1 MDTAVISQ
9 LVTGVATLI
18 VASVLIWQMI
28 LQRKLLQIAHSDA
41 DNNLSIQAIAEK
53 DAIRRW
59 SAEKMNPDM
68 LKKLDDG
75 IRNFFDSDALSRNNG
90 YYGVEVRTSRRQP

>member
-1 MDTAVISQ
+1 MDTAVIAQ

-41 DNNLSIQAIAEK
+41 DNNLSMQAVSERNAL
-53 DAIRRW
+53 RRW
-59 SAEKMNPDM
+59 SAEKII
-68 LKKLDDG
+68 L
-75 IRNFFDSDALSRNNG
+75 
-90 YYGVEVRTSRRQP
+90 